1 MSLAALDFDAV
12 SGIAWISINRPQV
25 LNAIDIPLA
34 YALRDCILPLVDDR
48 RVRCVVLRGKGPAFM
63 AGGDVGRF
71 AEDFDQAETVV
82 DELLG
87 ALNPVIEALRAMD
100 APVLAAVHG
109 AVAGAGLAFV
119 SACDIVVAADSTKF
133 LMAYDR
139 VGAAPDCGTT
149 YFLPRIL
156 GVRRAA
162 QFMLLSETLSA
173 AEAKDIGLVNF
184 LVPDG
189 ALSARIEELAR
200 QVAAGPTRAYGQY
213 KRLVQDSF
221 SSPLHDQLE
230 AERKAFRAATR
241 TADFIE
247 GVSAFL
253 AKRRANF
260 KGR

>member
-1 MSLAALDFDAV
+1 MSLVTFDLDAAT
-12 SGIAWISINRPQV
+12 GIAWISINRPDV

-34 YALRDCILPLVDDR
+34 HALRDCILPLADDG
-48 RVRCVVLRGKGPAFM
+48 RVRCVVLRGSGRAFI
-63 AGGDVGRF
+63 AGGDVSRF
-71 AEDFDQAETVV
+71 AEDFDRADAVV

-87 ALNPVIEALRAMD
+87 ALNPIIETLRNMD

-119 SACDIVVAADSTKF
+119 SACDIVVAAVSTKF

-139 VGAAPDCGTT
+139 VGAAPDCGAT

-156 GVRRAA
+156 GVRNAA
-162 QFMLLSETLSA
+162 QLMMLSQTLNA

-184 LVPDG
+184 VAPDDG
-189 ALSARIEELAR
+189 LTSRIEELAK
-200 QVAAGPTRAYGQY
+200 QIAAGPTRAYGQY
-213 KRLVQDSF
+213 KRLIQGSLHG
-221 SSPLHDQLE
+221 SLHDQLE
-230 AERKAFRAATR
+230 AEREAFKAATK
-241 TADFIE
+241 TLDFKE

-260 KGR
+260 KGQ